1 MDEEELMGRLRAL
14 GFTEYQS
21 RGYLAAVQL
30 GTARPGELAEEA
42 DIPQARI
49 YDVIDDLEE
58 TGLVEVQEQS
68 GGKRVTAPAPS
79 AALEALRQRRISE
92 LSETV
97 ESAIAGL
104 EQLHTPSAPGA
115 AFVTMVSRRASA
127 LRHVRRAIDD
137 ADWWLTLAL
146 PYDLYEDVADEVAA
160 AIDRGVNVRLALPT
174 EDAQNRDLEF
184 PPGLSVR
191 HRLLGD
197 AIAVADR
204 SYGVFTSDDPRTEE
218 TPYIVTQEPNLA
230 FLFQNFFQQFWPASA
245 ELQSG
250 GGFPRRYLDPWRAI
264 VDLKD
269 ELDAGAD
276 LVATVE
282 GYHTRKR
289 RTGRW
294 TGPVVDYELSGP
306 VITDYT
312 QLMPEKAALFVEV
325 DGDVHEV
332 GGRKATAAHL
342 AADGLEIDR
351 R

>member
-1 MDEEELMGRLRAL
+1 MDEEELTQRLRAL

-21 RGYLAAVQL
+21 RGYFAAVQL
-30 GTARPGELAEEA
+30 GTARPGELADEA

-58 TGLVEVQEQS
+58 MGLVEVQEQS
-68 GGKRVTAPAPS
+68 GGKRVTAPSPS
-79 AALEALRQRRISE
+79 AALEALRQRRITQ

-97 ESAIAGL
+97 EAAITGL
-104 EQLHTPSAPGA
+104 EQLHTPSEPGA

-127 LRHVRRAIDD
+127 LRHMRQAIDD

-146 PYDLYEDVADEVAA
+146 PYDLYDEVADEVAA
-160 AIDRGVNVRLALPT
+160 AINRAVNVRLALPT
-174 EDAQNRDLEF
+174 EDAHERDLEF
-184 PPGLSVR
+184 PEGLSVR

-204 SYGVFTSDDPRTEE
+204 SYGVFTSDDPRMKD

-250 GGFPRRYLDPWRAI
+250 NGFPRRYLDPWRAI

-276 LVATVE
+276 LTATIE

-294 TGPVVDYELSGP
+294 SGPVVDYELSGP
-306 VITDYT
+306 VLTDYT
-312 QLMPEKAALFVEV
+312 QLMPEKAALFV
-325 DGDVHEV
+325 DIGGDVHEV
-332 GGRKATAAHL
+332 GGRKATRAHL

-351 R
+351 Q